1 MQSFAAGALSGDDR
15 RVKQGARDM
24 SPTAR
29 ILLGLTAGFGIGVSA
44 SSLGLT
50 KDHVSV
56 ATAEVVGGLWLDG
69 LRMTILPL
77 VFSLVITGVSSA
89 AGLAAAGSVTRLSLI
104 LFTILLFAG
113 AGLAIVV
120 VPLLLDLSPTPAGAA
135 EALRH
140 TLGKVEDARAYLGIG
155 PVLRSVVPTNVV
167 NAAASG
173 AMLPVVFFA
182 LVFGFAVSKV
192 DEDQSFR
199 LTEFFARLRDA
210 MLVVVGWVLAI
221 APVGVFALAFVV
233 GEKTGLTALGAFA
246 HYLVVVIA
254 MCLVAIVG
262 AYVLAVVAGGAALGG
277 FISASAPAQA
287 VAISTQ
293 SSMASLPAMIRSCE
307 ESLEIPS
314 DITAVTLPLA
324 VVLFRICGPVSTL
337 TIAIYAA
344 HVMGVSL
351 GPTQLLAGAAV
362 AVVMVFATATGIPS
376 QVLYMA
382 SLTPIL
388 SAMGVPI
395 DILGLLIAVEP
406 FHDMF
411 RTTANVTMDM
421 SVTTMVARWARA
433 RAPGTLSSIPDG
445 DAATIILDL
454 ENPSS

>member
-1 MQSFAAGALSGDDR
+1 
-15 RVKQGARDM
+15 M
-24 SPTAR
+24 SPTVR
-29 ILLGLTAGFGIGVSA
+29 ILLGLALGFAIGVMM
-44 SSLGLT
+44 SSLGVT
-50 KDHVSV
+50 KDHFSV
-56 ATAEVVGGLWLDG
+56 ATAEVVGGLWLDA

-104 LFTILLFAG
+104 LFVILLFAG
-113 AGLAIVV
+113 AGLAVVV
-120 VPLLLDLSPTPAGAA
+120 VPFLLEVWPTPVGAA

-140 TLGKVEDARAYLGIG
+140 TLGRVESAGEYPGIG
-155 PVLRSVVPTNVV
+155 PVLRSIVPANVV

-192 DEDQSFR
+192 DQDQSFQ

-210 MLVVVGWVLAI
+210 MLVVVGWVLLA
-221 APVGVFALAFVV
+221 APLGVFALAFVV

-254 MCLVAIVG
+254 MCFVAIFA
-262 AYVLAVVAGGAALGG
+262 AYMLAMLGGGASLEKFAV
-277 FISASAPAQA
+277 AAAPAQA

-314 DITAVTLPLA
+314 RITGVTLPLA
-324 VVLFRICGPVSTL
+324 VVLFRICGPVSTV

-344 HVMGVSL
+344 HVMSVPIG
-351 GPTQLLAGAAV
+351 LAEILSGAAV
-362 AVVMVFATATGIPS
+362 AVIMVFATATGIPS

-382 SLTPIL
+382 TLTPIL

-395 DILGLLIAVEP
+395 EILGLFIAVEA

-411 RTTANVTMDM
+411 RTTANVTMDV
-421 SVTTMVARWARA
+421 SVTTVVARWAGSRQGESLSGADA
-433 RAPGTLSSIPDG
+433 R
-445 DAATIILDL
+445 
-454 ENPSS
+454 